1 MGALATKSLFAVWGQ
16 INGAD
21 GATNVAGSGNWAAVR
36 NGAGD
41 YTVTTSTDGLVD
53 ATRCIILATP
63 RLISTMIAVVAQT
76 DTTIQ
81 FNVENDASVATDASV
96 DFLVIRTL

>member
-21 GATNVAGSGNWAAVR
+21 GATNVAGSGNWSAVR

-41 YTVTTSTDGLVD
+41 YTVTTQGDGLVD
-53 ATRCIILATP
+53 ATRCVVLACS
-63 RLISTMIAVVAQT
+63 RVISTMVAITAQT
-76 DTTIQ
+76 DSTIQ
-81 FNVENDASVATDASV
+81 FVVVSDVPGATDSSV

>member
-1 MGALATKSLFAVWGQ
+1 MGALEQKNWLAVCGQ

-21 GATNVAGSGNWAAVR
+21 GATNIAGTGNWSAVR

-41 YTVTTSTDGLVD
+41 YTVTTTGDGLVD
-53 ATRCIILATP
+53 ATRCVVLPTT
-63 RLISTMIAVVAQT
+63 RVTSTSVAVIVQT
-76 DTTIQ
+76 DSTIQ
-81 FNVENDASVATDASV
+81 FSVKNDASGATDATI